1 VRPKLQTWL
10 QGRHLGRNL
19 QVRRSRTDT
28 ISLVRRTAW
37 TALLTTAAAVA
48 LAGCGSS
55 SSPGTSASPATVTP
69 ASTPLFLDA
78 VVRPE
83 GSLKTNAT
91 SAAST
96 LTGRPKPFE
105 GLLKLLAGPTGKTP
119 NYSKEVEPWLGPH
132 AGIFLSAVDLARAQG
147 LLGGE
152 LLKKALSEGL
162 TGVEAALLGQGGLSA
177 ALNSSGAQGALV
189 LNTTNVNTARSFL
202 EAQAHSAGAHSES
215 YRGVTYQVS
224 PNGVAEGIVHRF
236 AVIGS
241 EAGLKS
247 VIDTA
252 AGGPSLAAAAPYTKL
267 TSTAEPGALANA
279 YFSSEEL
286 GRSAKA
292 AGGGEAGSS
301 ILPLVEGLLGNPGQL
316 YLSVIPS
323 ASAVALDFDT
333 LPPTS
338 STSSTSGSSSAAG
351 ASSSPSN
358 ESSGSATAGSTT
370 GAQVLRGLPGSAWLA
385 IGFGDLGKTFGGN
398 TQGLHALASLV
409 SGVSLGSISFGAAF
423 APLSSHALDV
433 QRDLL
438 SWMGA
443 TGVYVSGSSVL
454 SLQAAVVIDSKNPA
468 RSREA
473 VAELAQ
479 AYREAGGQT
488 SSTSVPG
495 TETAVTVKLPNFPLT
510 LTLAYGQG
518 KFVAGIGPS
527 SVQEALNPQSTL
539 AGTSSYNAA
548 ASALGQG
555 IQPSALVEVHTLSG
569 LIESLGLGQTPG
581 FSGFASAIAPLS
593 TIAVG
598 GGESLPGGVTR
609 ARVVLGLQTPE
620 QPASG

>member
-1 VRPKLQTWL
+1 
-10 QGRHLGRNL
+10 
-19 QVRRSRTDT
+19 
-28 ISLVRRTAW
+28 
-37 TALLTTAAAVA
+37 
-48 LAGCGSS
+48 
-55 SSPGTSASPATVTP
+55 VTP
-69 ASTPLFLDA
+69 ASTPLYVDA

-83 GSLKTNAT
+83 GSLKSDAT

-96 LTGRPKPFE
+96 LTGRQKPFE

-119 NYSKEVEPWLGPH
+119 SYSKEVEPWLGPH
-132 AGIFLSAVDLARAQG
+132 AGVFLSAVDLARAQG

-162 TGVEAALLGQGGLSA
+162 TGLEAALLGQGGLSA
-177 ALNSSGAQGALV
+177 ALSSSAAQGALV
-189 LNTTNVNTARSFL
+189 LDTTDVNKARSFL

-224 PNGVAEGIVHRF
+224 PNGVAEGVVHRF

-252 AGGPSLAAAAPYTKL
+252 AGGPSLAGVAAYTKL
-267 TSTAEPGALANA
+267 TSSAEPGALANA
-279 YFSSEEL
+279 YFSPEAL
-286 GRSAKA
+286 ARSAKA
-292 AGGGEAGSS
+292 AVSGEEASS
-301 ILPLVEGLLGNPGQL
+301 ILPLVEGLLDNPGQL

-323 ASAVALDFDT
+323 ATTVAIDLDT
-333 LPPTS
+333 LPPAS
-338 STSSTSGSSSAAG
+338 STSSSSTSGESSTHPS
-351 ASSSPSN
+351 SESSP
-358 ESSGSATAGSTT
+358 AGSMT

-385 IGFGDLGKTFGGN
+385 IGIGDLGKTVGN
-398 TQGLHALASLV
+398 STQGLRALASLA
-409 SGVSLGSISFGAAF
+409 SGVSLGSISLGAAF

-454 SLQAAVVIDSKNPA
+454 SLQAAVVITSKNPA
-468 RSREA
+468 RSRAA
-473 VAELAQ
+473 VATLAQ

-488 SSTSVPG
+488 SPTSVPG

-518 KFVAGIGPS
+518 KFVAGIGPA
-527 SVQEALNPQSTL
+527 SVQEALSPQSTL
-539 AGTSSYNAA
+539 AGTSNYNAA

-569 LIESLGLGQTPG
+569 LIESLGLNETPG

-593 TIAVG
+593 AIAVG
-598 GGESLPGGVTR
+598 GGESLPGGVKR
-609 ARVVLGLQTPE
+609 ARVVLGLQAPE